1 MASQMDANTVAS
13 VEHSSSL
20 SLSLTHAHTTF
31 LGLLGPTARRSII
44 CNPNGGSKPLQEH
57 RDREKKGIRYTH
69 NKKNESNTLYVGVE
83 RKITGVEG

>member
-20 SLSLTHAHTTF
+20 SLTLTHTTF
-31 LGLLGPTARRSII
+31 LGVLGPTARRSII

-57 RDREKKGIRYTH
+57 RDREKKAYGIHTTKRM
-69 NKKNESNTLYVGVE
+69 NLILYMSVLRE
-83 RKITGVEG
+83 RSQVSK